1 MNYCAVLIYFPFSFS
16 SMHLYIYITTFQEL
30 NYVACSKFEWFI
42 VVANSKTVL
51 ILLLCN
57 RMLKVRMLILAFT
70 RGRSFLL

>member
-1 MNYCAVLIYFPFSFS
+1 MNYCAVLIYFPFSVS
-16 SMHLYIYITTFQEL
+16 SMHLYITTFQEL
-30 NYVACSKFEWFI
+30 NSVTCSKYEWFI

>member
-1 MNYCAVLIYFPFSFS
+1 MNYCAVLIYFPFSVS
-16 SMHLYIYITTFQEL
+16 SMHLYITTFQEL
-30 NYVACSKFEWFI
+30 NSVACSKYVWFI